1 MEKFNFYISPTFDEI
16 IKKYEDV
23 SFYKDIEKA
32 YKEEL
37 PNVRTQIKVNNSGY
51 IDAQVSAA
59 KTMIKGDAFNKTS
72 VDPKVQSFIENVYNT
87 MPDTDGDLIIS
98 RSVLE
103 NILLGCIEEVE
114 PRLEENKKLCIENGQ
129 VISRKIKNIKFN
141 WSFLLQT
148 LNNADCFQKGVM
160 LKHIYWVIIAVLQ
173 ELVLLRDQAT
183 VTFNEK
189 DATVIYALFV
199 ESKGKVM
206 SESEFTEKLLKENS
220 NFTLDEV
227 TKILNKLLNHNC
239 IDIQGGKIKQIEK
252 FDF

>member
-1 MEKFNFYISPTFDEI
+1 MEKFRFYASPTFDEI
-16 IKKYEDV
+16 IEKYEGV
-23 SFYKDIEKA
+23 SFYKDIEKS

-59 KTMIKGDAFNKTS
+59 KTMIKGDASNKIS
-72 VDPKVQSFIENVYNT
+72 VEPKVQSFIENVYNI
-87 MPDTDGDLIIS
+87 MPNTDGDLVMS
-98 RSVLE
+98 KSVLE

-114 PRLEENKKLCIENGQ
+114 PRLGENRKLRNEDGQ
-129 VISRKIKNIKFN
+129 VVSRKIKNIKFN

-148 LNNADCFQKGVM
+148 LNNAACFQKGVI
-160 LKHIYWVIIAVLQ
+160 LKHVYWIIIAVLQ

-189 DATVIYALFV
+189 DATVIYALFA
-199 ESKGKVM
+199 ESRGKVI
-206 SESEFTEKLLKENS
+206 SEAEFVKHFLKENS
-220 NFTLDEV
+220 NFTLNEV
-227 TKILNKLLNHNC
+227 TVILTKLFNHNC
-239 IDIQGGKIKQIEK
+239 IDIQDGKIKQIEK